1 MEIEFQH
8 QNIVLRAC
16 MVIPVWFI
24 LSPVEYYLWGDAVN
38 AFLFVLISVVIM
50 VCLSPVLFKI
60 VYRIFPFLIFRTS
73 KVRFSDESII
83 FILRNKTITM
93 AKRAIMNA
101 SYEQISLYGAKMDKI
116 IIEYTIRGGHKAL
129 SLFSP
134 DIVDG
139 GRDRAFVQISR
150 KLAPIADKIKGAG

>member
-38 AFLFVLISVVIM
+38 AFLFVLISVIITV
-50 VCLSPVLFKI
+50 LLAPVLFKI
-60 VYRIFPFLIFRTS
+60 VYHTFPFLIFRTS
-73 KVRFSDESII
+73 KVCFSDESVI

-93 AKRAIMNA
+93 AKSAITNTN
-101 SYEQISLYGAKMDKI
+101 YEQISLYGSKMDKI
-116 IIEYTIRGGHKAL
+116 MIEYTIKGRHKAL
-129 SLFSP
+129 LLFSP